1 MVGFIHQV
9 IHDEYLSKHDAPED
23 IEYYMCGPGP
33 MAKAVEKMLWDLG
46 VPRENLMFDDF
57 GA

>member
-1 MVGFIHQV
+1 VGFIHQV
-9 IHDEYLSKHDAPED
+9 IHDEYLVNHEAPED

-46 VPRENLMFDDF
+46 VPREMLMFDDF
-57 GA
+57 GG

>member
-1 MVGFIHQV
+1 MILN
-9 IHDEYLSKHDAPED
+9 EYLSKHEAPED

-33 MAKAVEKMLWDLG
+33 MANAVEKMLYDLG
-46 VPRENLMFDDF
+46 VPREMLMFDDF